1 MREGGRLRKLSSK
14 SEIEQMVDEA
24 FEKLLK
30 ELRENAEKGLEEVRR
45 RVEEAVKRAKTLRS
59 R

>member
-1 MREGGRLRKLSSK
+1 MREGRRLRKLSSK
-14 SEIEQMVDEA
+14 SEIEQTVDEA

>member
-1 MREGGRLRKLSSK
+1 LREERRLRKLSSK

>member
-1 MREGGRLRKLSSK
+1 MREGRRLRKLSSK

>member
-1 MREGGRLRKLSSK
+1 LREGGRLRKLSSK